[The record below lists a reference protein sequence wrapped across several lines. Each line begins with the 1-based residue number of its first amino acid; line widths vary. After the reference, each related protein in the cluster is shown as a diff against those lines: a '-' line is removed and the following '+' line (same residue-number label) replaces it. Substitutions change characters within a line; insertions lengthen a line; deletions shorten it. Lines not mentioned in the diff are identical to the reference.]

1 MATKS
6 NTEITADVLAELAWD
21 PAVAITGADV
31 ITSNGM
37 VTLFGT
43 VASYSGK
50 YAATDAA
57 YRVRGVLGVTNDI
70 VVDPSAQGV
79 RTDAAIQAD
88 VRGALTLDNEVPLD
102 RLGVAVY
109 DGLVTL
115 TGNLDHYYQR
125 AAAARDARQI
135 AGVKGVVDAITV
147 ISPGAIAD
155 DVEARIARAFSR
167 NGKLVD
173 DHVRAAVAGTTVT
186 LGGTVRTWS
195 EYDEAAA
202 AAWRAPGVRDVE
214 NQITVTH

>member
-1 MATKS
+1 MCS
-6 NTEITADVLAELAWD
+6 PSWPGI
-21 PAVAITGADV
+21 PAVTVADADV

-37 VTLFGT
+37 VMLFGT

-50 YAATDAA
+50 YAAAGAA
-57 YRVRGVLGVTNDI
+57 YHVRGVLGVTNDI
-70 VVDPSAQGV
+70 VVDPALGV

-125 AAAARDARQI
+125 AAAAKDARQI

-155 DVEARIARAFSR
+155 DVEDRIARAFSR

-173 DHVRAAVAGTTVT
+173 DHARATVAGTKVT

-195 EYDEAAA
+195 EYHEAAA
-202 AAWRAPGVRDVE
+202 AAWRAPGVREQRFAVRVRRGA
-214 NQITVTH
+214 TPLRPPLP